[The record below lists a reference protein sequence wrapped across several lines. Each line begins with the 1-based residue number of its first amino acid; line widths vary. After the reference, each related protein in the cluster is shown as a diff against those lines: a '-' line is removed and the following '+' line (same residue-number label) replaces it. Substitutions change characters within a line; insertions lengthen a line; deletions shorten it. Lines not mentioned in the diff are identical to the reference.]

1 VRTGEPRLLTE
12 RGLTC
17 IFGTMRT
24 PTPWVWAFVLVVFAA
39 SRLVFMGAGVLAA
52 AYLPQAD
59 PAGDPLG
66 PSGSLSYWTHW
77 DGAWYSQIAT
87 EGYGE
92 RAPESTA
99 FFPLYP
105 MLVRFG
111 SSLLGGPALWGVVIS
126 LLCSALGLFFVFRVA
141 EEFYAGRAARA
152 ATLALAFFPTAF
164 YLNAVYTEAL
174 FLALTAGCVWAASV
188 RRDLLLAGVFGA
200 LAAATRNVGVLLLIP
215 LLFEWLTHR
224 REFGTRGLVG
234 ISLVPLGLA
243 GYALFLWK
251 RFGEPLLFARQ
262 QEDYWERELTNPL
275 TTAGEAW
282 RAGGEGAKYL
292 LDPSTLFLDASATPA
307 LDASNALNLAFLV
320 FFLVVAVVGFVL
332 LPPGLSLY
340 TFAIVLLPV
349 LTPAPRFPL
358 MSMPRFVLGAFPVF
372 LVLGYLL
379 SRGRVILVLW
389 LVVGGGLGIVL
400 TALFTTWRWVA

>member
-1 VRTGEPRLLTE
+1 LT
-12 RGLTC
+12 R
-17 IFGTMRT
+17 IFGTKRT
-24 PTPWVWAFVLVVFAA
+24 PAPRVWAFVLVVFAA
-39 SRLVFMGAGVLAA
+39 SRLVFMAAGALAA
-52 AYLPQAD
+52 AYLPRAE

-66 PSGSLSYWTHW
+66 PSGFLGYWAHW
-77 DGAWYSQIAT
+77 DGAWYAQIAT

-111 SSLLGGPALWGVVIS
+111 GGLLGGPALWGVLIS
-126 LLCSALGLFFVFRVA
+126 LLCTTLALFFVYRVA
-141 EEFYAGRAARA
+141 EKLYDARAARA

-164 YLNAVYTEAL
+164 FLSAVYTEAL
-174 FLALTAGCVWAASV
+174 FLMLTAGAVWAASV

-224 REFGTRGLVG
+224 REFGARGLLG
-234 ISLVPLGLA
+234 LSLVPLGLA
-243 GYALFLWK
+243 GYAFFLWR

-282 RAGGEGAKYL
+282 RAAGEGVKYL
-292 LDPSTLFLDASATPA
+292 LDPSTLFLDTSATPA
-307 LDASNALNLAFLV
+307 LDASNALNLAFLA
-320 FFLVVAVVGFVL
+320 FFLVVAVAGLAV

-340 TFAIVLLPV
+340 TFVIVLLPV

-379 SRGRVILVLW
+379 SRSRPVLVLW
-389 LVVGGGLGIVL
+389 LVVGGSLGVAL